1 MTGKDS
7 GKESRKKGVK
17 SHGCARLTL
26 EYKPPPADLVVVNQQ
41 GDTRVGNIDEEARRG
56 LC

>member
-17 SHGCARLTL
+17 PHGCTHLTV
-26 EYKPPPADLVVVNQQ
+26 EYKPSPVDLVVVNQQ
-41 GDTRVGNIDEEARRG
+41 GDTRVGNIDEEAHRG